1 MSYSQFNQDINILN
15 FYNDKKFGFFVEA
28 GAQDGCNY
36 SNSYYLEKNN
46 YWNGIC
52 VECNPYWYNKLC
64 NNRKNTLNYN
74 YALYNSDDDSLDFI
88 NDNIGGCSGILET
101 NKNNNVLHNNEIIK
115 VNTKKLTTILD
126 MANAPSFI
134 EFLSLD
140 TEGSEYEI
148 LKSHDFNKY
157 LFGYLRDS
165 FHKFIC
171 DKAHPNWPSFKIFLL
186 SRTPDSIKLFLSK
199 SFPYIPLNLFI
210 LIDDIFKFS

>member
-15 FYNDKKFGFFVEA
+15 FYNDKKNGFFVEA

-46 YWNGIC
+46 NWNGIC

-74 YALYNSDDDSLDFI
+74 YALYNSDDDCLDFI
-88 NDNIGGCSGILET
+88 SDKIGGCSSILET
-101 NKNNNVLHNNEIIK
+101 NKNNDVLHNNEIIK

-148 LKSHDFNKY
+148 LKSHDFNN
-157 LFGYLRDS
+157 
-165 FHKFIC
+165 
-171 DKAHPNWPSFKIFLL
+171 PLL
-186 SRTPDSIKLFLSK
+186 QTK
-199 SFPYIPLNLFI
+199 
-210 LIDDIFKFS
+210 

>member
-157 LFGYLRDS
+157 LFGY
-165 FHKFIC
+165 IC
-171 DKAHPNWPSFKIFLL
+171 VEHNYIKENREKIRSLL
-186 SRTPDSIKLFLSK
+186 ESK
-199 SFPYIPLNLFI
+199 GYIFYRENYV
-210 LIDDIFKFS
+210 DDDYYHNSLKT